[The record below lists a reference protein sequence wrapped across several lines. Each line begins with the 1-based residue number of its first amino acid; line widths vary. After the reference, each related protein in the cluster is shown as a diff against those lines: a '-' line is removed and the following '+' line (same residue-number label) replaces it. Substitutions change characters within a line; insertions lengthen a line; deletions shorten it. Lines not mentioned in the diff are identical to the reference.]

1 MFSNPMDQAMQD
13 SMDAGDK
20 EGIKMVNPFF
30 EAQADDG
37 TSDDEEEEED
47 EPADTTQADKLSK
60 FLE

>member
-1 MFSNPMDQAMQD
+1 MQD